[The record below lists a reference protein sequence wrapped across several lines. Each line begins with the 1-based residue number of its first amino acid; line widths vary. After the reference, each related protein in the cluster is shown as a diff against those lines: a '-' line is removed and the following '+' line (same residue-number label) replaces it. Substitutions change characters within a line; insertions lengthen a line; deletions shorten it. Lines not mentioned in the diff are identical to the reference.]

1 MVIAPL
7 RSPENPGKAGGID
20 RDPSIFI
27 FTGVIHFDKKAR
39 SKTGRPVPHARPES
53 WMEVRKAMAVNKSKP
68 AEAAAPKKSKPT
80 PVVASVT
87 ASKAE
92 TPKPT
97 AVPKAPAVAAP
108 KKTAAPVKLTDR
120 QLDFLKQIQ
129 GAKEAGYVLEKK
141 AEQRTIEALLDR
153 KLIKKGAKDKTSGH
167 FRYMVSKAG
176 EKHLSTI
183 SPA

>member
-1 MVIAPL
+1 
-7 RSPENPGKAGGID
+7 
-20 RDPSIFI
+20 
-27 FTGVIHFDKKAR
+27 
-39 SKTGRPVPHARPES
+39 
-53 WMEVRKAMAVNKSKP
+53 MEVRKAMAVKKSKP
-68 AEAAAPKKSKPT
+68 AEAAAPKAPARNVAASPKAEAAPKMAEPAPKKSKPT

-167 FRYMVSKAG
+167 FRYKVSKAG